1 MGMDPFLPTLLGIFM
16 AIPLGLIPA
25 FIAKNK
31 GYNFFLWWLYG
42 WGLFIVAIIHASLLE
57 DKSVKFNYI
66 TPNMNAPM
74 QPTYQQPVYPPPAQ
88 PAYQPPVYQQPV
100 QPVYQQ
106 PVQPTYQQPVYQQ
119 PVQPV
124 YQQPTYQ
131 QPVQPVYQ
139 QPAEPVP
146 QYAQPVTADTAAP
159 AEPAD
164 NQPQI

>member
-1 MGMDPFLPTLLGIFM
+1 MGMDPFLLTLLGIII

-42 WGLFIVAIIHASLLE
+42 WGLFIVAIIHACLIE

-66 TPNMNAPM
+66 DPNMNAPM
-74 QPTYQQPVYPPPAQ
+74 QPPYQQPVYPPPAQ
-88 PAYQPPVYQQPV
+88 PAYQPPVYQQP
-100 QPVYQQ
+100 
-106 PVQPTYQQPVYQQ
+106 
-119 PVQPV
+119 
-124 YQQPTYQ
+124 TYQ

-139 QPAEPVP
+139 QTAAPVS
-146 QYAQPVTADTAAP
+146 QYTQPVAADTAAP